1 MCRTVQMADWGKK
14 WNMDISINH
23 VYTEPESH
31 LSLTCEPFEHGDVLE
46 ALEVVDEH
54 VWDPEVIEELQ
65 GDWVPKLRLHSV
77 VSPDSDRKLYWVIV
91 DYNLYQGRKML
102 KIERLIE

>member
-1 MCRTVQMADWGKK
+1 M
-14 WNMDISINH
+14 N
-23 VYTEPESH
+23 TEPSNSI

-65 GDWVPKLRLHSV
+65 GDRVPELRLHSV

-91 DYNLYQGRKML
+91 DYNLYQGREML
-102 KIERLIE
+102 KIESRKID